1 MGQGRGFKKQV
12 GFGEQA
18 ALNTKVAATNYL
30 EFTNED
36 LTKKVA
42 EILSGGITGSAG
54 VSRRILG
61 AIDISGSIDF
71 ELFPEG
77 SIGLILKHVMGS
89 VSTTQPDVGANPTV
103 YEHEFTLADSLPEFG
118 LTIPVNRDI
127 GAIDYFGCKINT
139 LELTAAVNA
148 IMVGKIGVIGVDASS
163 GAALTTVFPDEDP
176 IVFCKIGLK
185 IDTVETEVSN
195 FTLSLNNNLRDDR
208 YGIKNSCVRQQ
219 ILRKNKR
226 EVTGSINRVYENDDI
241 YNDFIA
247 GTPAVLELKY
257 VGAIIAGGDDSYN
270 YTFLLEIP
278 IAYYNSFTP
287 GTGGVE
293 MGDHTVPFRI
303 LEGAAAKEF
312 KITITNADLSV

>member
-12 GFGEQA
+12 GFGEQIA
-18 ALNTKVAATNYL
+18 FETKVAPTAYL

-36 LTKKVA
+36 LTKKIT
-42 EILSGGITGSAG
+42 EILSAGITGSAG
-54 VSRRILG
+54 VTRRILG
-61 AIDISGSIDF
+61 AIDASGSLDF

-77 SIGLILKHVMGS
+77 SMGLILKHAMGA
-89 VSTTQPDVGANPTV
+89 VSTTQPDVGNNPTV
-103 YEHEFTLADSLPEFG
+103 YEHEFTLADALPEHG
-118 LTIPVNRDI
+118 LTIPINRDI
-127 GAIDYFGCKINT
+127 GTMDYFGCKINT

-148 IMVGKIGVIGVDASS
+148 IMTGKIGIIGKDASS
-163 GAALTTVFPDEDP
+163 GTPMSTVFPDEDP
-176 IVFCKIGLK
+176 IVFCRIGLK
-185 IDTVETEVSN
+185 VDTVETEVSN

-208 YGIKNSCVRQQ
+208 YGIKNDCTRQQ
-219 ILRKNKR
+219 IERKNKR
-226 EVTGSINRVYENDDI
+226 EVTGSFNRVYLNDDI
-241 YNDFIA
+241 YDDFIA

-257 VGAIIAGGDDSYN
+257 VGAIIAGGDDSYS

-312 KITITNADLSV
+312 KITLTNADSSV

>member
-1 MGQGRGFKKQV
+1 MAQGRGFKKQV

-18 ALNTKVAATNYL
+18 AFETKVSPTAYL
-30 EFTNED
+30 EFTSED
-36 LTKKVA
+36 LTKKQA

-54 VSRRILG
+54 VTRRILG
-61 AIDISGSIDF
+61 AIDVSGSIDF
-71 ELFPEG
+71 EIFPEG
-77 SIGLILKHVMGS
+77 SIGLILKHAMGA
-89 VSTTQPDVGANPTV
+89 VSTTQPDAIGNPTV
-103 YEHEFTLADSLPEFG
+103 YEHEFTLADTIPEHG
-118 LTIPVNRDI
+118 LTIPINRDI
-127 GAIDYFGCKINT
+127 GTIDYFGCKINT

-148 IMVGKIGVIGVDASS
+148 IMTGKIGIIGKDASS
-163 GAALTTVFPDEDP
+163 GVSMTTVFPDEDP
-176 IVFCKIGLK
+176 IVFTKIALK

-195 FTLSLNNNLRDDR
+195 FTLSLNNNARDDR
-208 YGIKNSCVRQQ
+208 YGIKNSASRFQVE
-219 ILRKNKR
+219 RKNKR
-226 EVTGSINRVYENDDI
+226 EVTGSFNRVYLNDDI

-312 KITITNADLSV
+312 KITLTNADLSV